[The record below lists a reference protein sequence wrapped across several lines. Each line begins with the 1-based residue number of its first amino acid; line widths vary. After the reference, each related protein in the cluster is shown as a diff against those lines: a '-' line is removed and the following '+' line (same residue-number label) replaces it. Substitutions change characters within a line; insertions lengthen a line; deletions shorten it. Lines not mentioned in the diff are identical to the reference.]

1 MWCAA
6 VANHLDMVKLLI
18 SLGAD
23 VNATSD
29 SDSTPVRSACF
40 MSNYAVVEYLIS
52 CNADI
57 HKPNVNGGTCLINS
71 VQSVELC
78 NLLLRNNIDIDFTD
92 SAGSCSSL
100 HVHVPH
106 LKISNC
112 SLVVNI
118 WLFQGFS

>member
-78 NLLLRNNIDIDFTD
+78 NLLLRNDIDIDFTD
-92 SAGSCSSL
+92 SAGSYSSL

-106 LKISNC
+106 LKISNY
-112 SLVVNI
+112 SLVVII

>member
-78 NLLLRNNIDIDFTD
+78 NLLLRNDIDIDFTD
-92 SAGSCSSL
+92 SAGS
-100 HVHVPH
+100 
-106 LKISNC
+106 
-112 SLVVNI
+112 
-118 WLFQGFS
+118 